1 MDTIKELIVS
11 EATEVIMLI
20 LGAIISGV
28 GLSIRK
34 AIHNVCDTKVKREVA
49 LVAVTAVEQMY
60 EHFDGYDK
68 FMEAVKYITTTLDA
82 RGISID
88 QEEGIFLIE
97 SAVHE
102 MNQIKAELSG
112 GYYTTLETM
121 DDGEVYDD
129 DETESTD
136 LEAPEDDITS
146 YDFVAVP
153 PEGERQTED

>member
-11 EATEVIMLI
+11 EATEIVMLI

-34 AIHNVCDTKVKREVA
+34 AIRNVCDTKVKREVA

-60 EHFDGYDK
+60 EHYDGYDK

-88 QEEGIFLIE
+88 REEGIFLIE

-112 GYYTTLETM
+112 GYYATLDTT
-121 DDGEVYDD
+121 DDESYD
-129 DETESTD
+129 DETEST
-136 LEAPEDDITS
+136 EIETPEDDVVS
-146 YDFVAVP
+146 YEFVSVP
-153 PEGERQTED
+153 PEGEQTPEE